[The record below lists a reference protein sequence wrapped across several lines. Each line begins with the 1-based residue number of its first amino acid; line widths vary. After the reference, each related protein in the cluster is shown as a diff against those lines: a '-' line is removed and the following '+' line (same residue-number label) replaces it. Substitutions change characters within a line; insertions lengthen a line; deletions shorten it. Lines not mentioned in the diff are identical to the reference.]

1 MLPGAFPDKVTA
13 DIDLADEVIVQ
24 YDVTVVKILS
34 QVLEIYKWLQIN
46 FDVNT

>member
-13 DIDLADEVIVQ
+13 DIDLVDEVIVQ

-34 QVLEIYKWLQIN
+34 QVLEIYK
-46 FDVNT
+46 

>member
-13 DIDLADEVIVQ
+13 VIDLADEVIVQ

-34 QVLEIYKWLQIN
+34 QVLEIYK
-46 FDVNT
+46 

>member
-13 DIDLADEVIVQ
+13 DIDLDDEVIVQ

-34 QVLEIYKWLQIN
+34 QVLEIYN
-46 FDVNT
+46 FDENT